1 MYIGYHLVRY
11 IIGSSLRSV
20 YSDTHFKREFSKYRR
35 VANAFVNNNYIGVC
49 ETEPLYIVYPIIINW
64 FVYSHQG
71 RTIGYVWESEFL
83 FIESL
88 S

>member
-20 YSDTHFKREFSKYRR
+20 YSDTHFKYRR

-49 ETEPLYIVYPIIINW
+49 ETEPLYIVYPIIINV